1 MEEILLQC
9 IGIGCLFL
17 HELSLMYHKLSLI
30 VCFTRISINVPR
42 IVINCLGDIASGCG
56 WLQQPCHA
64 SRFFFSNRKD
74 PNNAQTLRMFRM
86 GSVRD
91 CFRWLQQPCHACAG
105 LCAGGHLWLRHTGIR
120 PSQYEN
126 PTLHIGV
133 WWGRPFWTLM
143 PHPSFSPN
151 NSPHAPCGHGG
162 QGSAIS

>member
-1 MEEILLQC
+1 MLQNYNFSANPQGDGENSITTNC
-9 IGIGCLFL
+9 HYLFVL
-17 HELSLMYHKLSLI
+17 HELPLMYHELSLIVLGYCIRVRMATAAMSRLS
-30 VCFTRISINVPR
+30 
-42 IVINCLGDIASGCG
+42 
-56 WLQQPCHA
+56 
-64 SRFFFSNRKD
+64 FFFSNRKD